1 VKRYGNEETKNRV
14 ILHGFVAWRDF
25 IESGAS
31 EHGRGIVGYAWMGS
45 VYIGLSKSMFI
56 DASSW
61 DVTNRSW
68 TFDTEWRARP
78 AIALSDQEGG
88 GTTKLRELLVVLILV
103 LSPLVLMAGSLMIP
117 NMYLVL
123 GLILAQSQIP
133 VVHWI
138 GMFWV
143 VSLIVSLFLPCI
155 CPPGWLTFWF

>member
-1 VKRYGNEETKNRV
+1 
-14 ILHGFVAWRDF
+14 
-25 IESGAS
+25 
-31 EHGRGIVGYAWMGS
+31 M
-45 VYIGLSKSMFI
+45 
-56 DASSW
+56 
-61 DVTNRSW
+61 
-68 TFDTEWRARP
+68 
-78 AIALSDQEGG
+78 
-88 GTTKLRELLVVLILV
+88 KLRKLLVVLILV